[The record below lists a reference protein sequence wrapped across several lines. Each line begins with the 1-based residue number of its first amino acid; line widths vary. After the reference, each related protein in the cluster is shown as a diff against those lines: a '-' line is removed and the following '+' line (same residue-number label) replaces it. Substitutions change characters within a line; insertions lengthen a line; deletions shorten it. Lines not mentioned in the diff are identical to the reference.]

1 MDIFLLYL
9 FTRIDNLQMTLLL
22 VLVGIFVWCLA
33 NFISTDIDSWG
44 ESRAANKKA
53 TNEAIKKRM
62 RWTIPLIVAL
72 VVIPGQK
79 DMAIILA
86 GSAVL
91 DVARSET
98 AGRLASKSVQLIEQ
112 TLDGYLKKPEG
123 K

>member
-1 MDIFLLYL
+1 MMDIVLLYV
-9 FTRIDNLQMTLLL
+9 FTRLNPLNELFIGLAVLSTFSAFSCVVFGCGEYGNKHLLKWIKPAIAAL
-22 VLVGIFVWCLA
+22 IVGVLGAVLVP
-33 NFISTDIDSWG
+33 T
-44 ESRAANKKA
+44 
-53 TNEAIKKRM
+53 
-62 RWTIPLIVAL
+62 
-72 VVIPGQK
+72 QK
-79 DMAIILA
+79 DAALILA